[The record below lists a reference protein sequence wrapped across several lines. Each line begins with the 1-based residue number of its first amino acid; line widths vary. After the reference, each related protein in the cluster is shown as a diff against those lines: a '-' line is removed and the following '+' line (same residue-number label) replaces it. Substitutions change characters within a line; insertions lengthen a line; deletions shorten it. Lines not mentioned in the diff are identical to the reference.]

1 MFDAPDA
8 DNFVVVVVV
17 VVAVVIVWHAL
28 PILSSAYGLDVLD
41 EIALAVV
48 RVHFGGV
55 SGLILLLGHVI
66 EVEMEKYFCFPIE
79 SNSTSSTSR

>member
-1 MFDAPDA
+1 MHVFDASDA
-8 DNFVVVVVV
+8 DNFVVVD
-17 VVAVVIVWHAL
+17 VVIVWHTL
-28 PILSSAYGLDVLD
+28 LILSAYGLDVLD

-55 SGLILLLGHVI
+55 SGLVLFLGHVI
-66 EVEMEKYFCFPIE
+66 EMEMEKYFCFSIE